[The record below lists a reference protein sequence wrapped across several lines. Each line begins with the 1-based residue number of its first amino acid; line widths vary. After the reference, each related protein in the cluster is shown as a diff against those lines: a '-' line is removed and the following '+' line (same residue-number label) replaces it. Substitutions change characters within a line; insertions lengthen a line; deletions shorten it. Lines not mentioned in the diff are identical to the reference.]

1 MSIEEMKRKTK
12 EHMNTVISCL
22 ASNLIT
28 ALQARST
35 LCSYLYA
42 GLVSDDEYR
51 GYCDLIRQTENNRIS
66 REEIEQK

>member
-1 MSIEEMKRKTK
+1 MTIEEMKKKTK

-22 ASNLIT
+22 GANLIT
-28 ALQARST
+28 ARQARST

-51 GYCDLIRQTENNRIS
+51 GYCDLIRQTENKRIF
-66 REEIEQK
+66 REEIERK